1 MDLQKFILLSQLHLM
16 NVLETILILK
26 LDSNYKSLFK
36 NLTNQKDQL
45 QT

>member
-1 MDLQKFILLSQLHLM
+1 MDLQNFILLSQLHLM

-26 LDSNYKSLFK
+26 LDLDYKSLFK